1 LTSPAVFGKVWPE
14 FSWEKLEMPQKRARR
29 TTRDVQ
35 HSDEKRYRILVENLP
50 VGVYRTAVDGRFVEV
65 NPALV
70 RMLGFKNPAALLTT
84 NAKDF
89 YIKKTDRAR
98 HLERLAEKPRYF
110 TEFELRSASGRRFWV
125 RDYCKGIRK
134 RDGKL
139 VFFDGI
145 LVDITERK
153 TAERKLEQ
161 AAAEL
166 RATNEKLESLS
177 LTDDLTGLS
186 NRRGFFTLG
195 QQQLKIAKRLRK
207 GIFLLYIDL
216 DQLKR
221 TNDTYGHP
229 AGDRLLSALAG
240 ILKEVLRESDII
252 ARIGGDEFA
261 VLAMRAKKGG
271 EKVLLDRVEERVR
284 VHNLR
289 SPKKLRLS
297 LSLGIV
303 GYERKKF
310 NSLEEFLAH
319 ADYLMYQQKRRKAA
333 AEA

>member
-1 LTSPAVFGKVWPE
+1 
-14 FSWEKLEMPQKRARR
+14 MRQKRARR
-29 TTRDVQ
+29 TTGETLR
-35 HSDEKRYRILVENLP
+35 SDEKRYRILVENLP
-50 VGVYRTAVDGRFVEV
+50 VGVYRTTADGRFVEV
-65 NPALV
+65 NPVLV
-70 RMLGFKNPAALLTT
+70 RMLGFKKPEALLRT

-89 YIKKTDRAR
+89 YVKKADRAR
-98 HLERLAEKPRYF
+98 HLERLAEKRRFF

-125 RDYCKGIRK
+125 RDYCQGIRQP
-134 RDGKL
+134 DGKL
-139 VFFDGI
+139 IFFDGI

-166 RATNEKLESLS
+166 RATNEQLESLS

-195 QQQLKIAKRLRK
+195 QQHLKIAKRLRK

-229 AGDRLLSALAG
+229 AGDRLLAALAG
-240 ILKEVLRESDII
+240 ILKEILRESDII

-271 EKVLLDRVEERVR
+271 EKALLDRVQERVR
-284 VHNLR
+284 QHNLR
-289 SPKKLRLS
+289 SPRKLRLS

-303 GYERKKF
+303 GYDRKKF

-333 AEA
+333 AQD